1 MQLHPIN
8 AQLDATRSVSHGAP
22 EMLHF
27 TSRALEL
34 FMISVFQVEKLL
46 TYDLNEIQQSHIKKL
61 ILFHSNLGPIP
72 NICSVYETLGFKW
85 AKEELFYLEADL
97 NHCVYSCEMGR

>member
-1 MQLHPIN
+1 MRLHPIN

-46 TYDLNEIQQSHIKKL
+46 NLNLNEIQQSYIKKL
-61 ILFHSNLGPIP
+61 ILFHSNLGYT
-72 NICSVYETLGFKW
+72 CSVYETLGFKW
-85 AKEELFYLEADL
+85 AKEQLFYLEADL